1 MDNFSDQVLK
11 YYKDLSPKWKLP
23 QGIEL
28 IYPFS
33 NEGVWDMMSQFYNRF
48 YGDEEERCILFGI
61 NPGRL
66 GAGMTGV
73 PFTDPIRLEEVCGIP
88 NDIHKRQE
96 LSSVF
101 IYDMISKFGSAK
113 GFYSKIYISSIC
125 PLGFTKAG
133 KNYNYYDS
141 KELYESVEKKIIK
154 AIKKQLTFNCR
165 KDKAFSLGQGKN
177 FKVLKNLNKKY
188 KWFDE
193 IVPLPHPRWVMQ
205 YKLKNKELYL
215 DEYIRKLSYL
225 FE

>member
-48 YGDEEERCILFGI
+48 YGDEEERCSLFGI

-96 LSSVF
+96 LSSVLF
-101 IYDMISKFGSAK
+101 MI
-113 GFYSKIYISSIC
+113 
-125 PLGFTKAG
+125 
-133 KNYNYYDS
+133 
-141 KELYESVEKKIIK
+141 
-154 AIKKQLTFNCR
+154 
-165 KDKAFSLGQGKN
+165 
-177 FKVLKNLNKKY
+177 
-188 KWFDE
+188 
-193 IVPLPHPRWVMQ
+193 
-205 YKLKNKELYL
+205 
-215 DEYIRKLSYL
+215 
-225 FE
+225 